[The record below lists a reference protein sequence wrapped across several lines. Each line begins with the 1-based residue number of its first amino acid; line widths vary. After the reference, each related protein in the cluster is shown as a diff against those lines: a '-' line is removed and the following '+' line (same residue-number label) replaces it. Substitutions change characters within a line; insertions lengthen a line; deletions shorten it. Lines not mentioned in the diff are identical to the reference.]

1 MRRFLLAALLAA
13 APLSASPAAPLP
25 PDPGDRIG
33 AMRHLSPELTRRAAA
48 LVREGKVYPLGIVTG
63 HRTPPWPGRS
73 YKVVVMP
80 ATAAPVGANRL
91 TGHDDVLMTHVG
103 IGTQIDGFAHIG
115 IDGRH
120 FGGLKAE
127 DLFAPD
133 GVRQFG
139 TETIPPVATRGLLLD
154 MTKALGANPVPAGR
168 AFNRAEI
175 EKAARAAGV
184 TISKGDVVLFHTGW
198 MAAKAASDPAGF
210 LSTQPG
216 LGLEGADWL
225 ASKGVVMVGAD
236 TASVEVI
243 PFERADHPFV
253 VHQAMLTRH
262 GIHLLENI
270 DTSALAR
277 DGATEFLFVL
287 GVPRFQGTVQMV
299 VNPVAI
305 R

>member
-1 MRRFLLAALLAA
+1 MRILLLAALLAA
-13 APLSASPAAPLP
+13 PAAAN
-25 PDPGDRIG
+25 DPVG
-33 AMRHLSPELTRRAAA
+33 AMRHLSPEATKRAAA
-48 LVREGKVYPLGIVTG
+48 LVKLGQVYPLGIVTG
-63 HRTPPWPGRS
+63 HETPPWPGRS

-80 ATAAPVGANRL
+80 AGAEPLGANKV

-120 FGGLKAE
+120 YAGVKAE

-133 GVRQFG
+133 GVKLYG
-139 TETIPPVATRGLLLD
+139 TEAIPPAATRGILLD

-175 EKAARAAGV
+175 EAAAKAAGV
-184 TISKGDVVLFHTGW
+184 TIGKGDVVLFHTGW
-198 MAAKAASDPAGF
+198 MAAKAASDPSGF
-210 LSTQPG
+210 LSNQPG

-225 ASKGVVMVGAD
+225 AAQGVAMVGAD

-243 PFERADHPFV
+243 PFERPDHPFI

-262 GIHLLENI
+262 GVHLLENI
-270 DTSALAR
+270 DTNALAR
-277 DGATEFLFVL
+277 DGATQFLFVL

-299 VNPVAI
+299 VNPVAV